1 MIMKN
6 NLWNKNYKVKNFNLL
21 CKIFYKD
28 KTEKRIN
35 EFKLKY
41 HRYDNIQIINNYT
54 VPRVN
59 KILRNL
65 DWKKL
70 FKGYPTNF
78 HGDLQ
83 FDNILFNKKF
93 KLIDW
98 RDSFAGYKI
107 GDIYYDLAK
116 LMGGLI
122 INYKLIKK
130 NKFSYLRKKCH

>member
-1 MIMKN
+1 M
-6 NLWNKNYKVKNFNLL
+6 NKTYKVKNFNLQ
-21 CKIFYKD
+21 CKKFYKF
-28 KTEKRIN
+28 KTKKRIN
-35 EFKLKY
+35 DFKLKY
-41 HRYDNIQIINNYT
+41 NKYDNIQIINNYK
-54 VPRVN
+54 VPIVDE
-59 KILRNL
+59 ILKSL

-83 FDNILFNKKF
+83 FDNILFNRKF
-93 KLIDW
+93 ILIVW
-98 RDSFAGYKI
+98 RDSFAGHKL

-130 NKFSYLRKKCH
+130 NKFSYLRKKISSR